1 MSLLQFCKSIKTFST
16 LDFRKKRL
24 FARAF
29 ILTGINR
36 YIILNKEFK
45 SLTKRIGT
53 SKEESSHEID
63 KKNYRIAREVS
74 EVVTVVSS
82 HTPWESLCL
91 VQAMTAQKLLKREGI
106 SSTLYLGVKRDGKE
120 MLAHAWLR
128 CGEYYVTGGTGE
140 GYANVAKF
148 SNENNLKDAL

>member
-1 MSLLQFCKSIKTFST
+1 MSLLRFCKSIKTFT
-16 LDFRKKRL
+16 RLDFRKKRL

-36 YIILNKEFK
+36 YSILNTEFK
-45 SLTKRIGT
+45 NITNKIGT
-53 SKEESSHEID
+53 SKEESSHKLD
-63 KKNYRIAREVS
+63 KKKYKIAREVS
-74 EVVTVVSS
+74 DVVRVVSS

-91 VQAMTAQKLLKREGI
+91 VQAMTAQKLLKKEGI
-106 SSTLYLGVKRDGKE
+106 SSTLYLGVKRDGNE